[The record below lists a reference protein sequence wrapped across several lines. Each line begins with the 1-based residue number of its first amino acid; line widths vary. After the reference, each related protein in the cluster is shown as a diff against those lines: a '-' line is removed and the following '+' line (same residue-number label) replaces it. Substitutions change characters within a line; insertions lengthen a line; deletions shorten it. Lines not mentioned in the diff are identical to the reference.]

1 MVTNTGT
8 SIPNRPHIV
17 YLLGHDVSIDAL
29 QYVVHLVEHVQTLPY
44 HITIVNQSGRVYPQ
58 LNTINKSIEIV
69 ALHIPD
75 DASFLFRLRVLI
87 AFLRDKQPALVHCL
101 ATAPET
107 DIASIMAMWL
117 AQIPW
122 RIVTLAHIPISL
134 KSDGIRPLYHT
145 GMKRLFRTLHTI
157 IVYTNHAKQQLQHDF
172 GLTMTP
178 IHVIPIGIDSQ
189 QYALHKTTPTTRG
202 AVGLPE
208 QGRIIGGVGPFTT
221 SKGFATL
228 IHSMD
233 SVWQQNPDCHLV
245 LVGQGEDYAYLNQ
258 LAHKSAQPSHVHFLR
273 RESNHDATDVLPLI
287 DVYVQPSFAEA
298 MSFNLLIAMAMERP
312 IVASNITNIQEII
325 DSNASGLLVRPG
337 DPNALSTAIN
347 RMLNDPSIRITTALN
362 ARSRVSQRFI
372 IDAWQHATAA
382 CYHFV

>member
-1 MVTNTGT
+1 M
-8 SIPNRPHIV
+8 PYRPHIV

-44 HITIVNQSGRVYPQ
+44 HITIVNQSAHVYPQ
-58 LNTINKSIEIV
+58 LSTINKSIEIV

-75 DASFLFRLRVLI
+75 DASLLFRLRVLI
-87 AFLRDKQPALVHCL
+87 AFLRDKQPELVHCL
-101 ATAPET
+101 AASPDT
-107 DIASIMAMWL
+107 DIASIMSMWL

-122 RIVTLAHIPISL
+122 RIVTIANIPISL
-134 KSDGIRPLYHT
+134 KSDGIRPLYNSF
-145 GMKRLFRTLHTI
+145 MKRLLRTLHTI
-157 IVYTNHAKQQLQHDF
+157 IVYTTTAKQQLQHDF

-189 QYALHKTTPTTRG
+189 QYALHRTTPSSRK
-202 AVGLPE
+202 ALGLPE
-208 QGRIIGGVGPFTT
+208 QGRIIGSVGPFTA

-233 SVWQQNPDCHLV
+233 SVWQQHPDCHLV
-245 LVGQGEDYAYLNQ
+245 LVGKGEDYTYLQQ
-258 LAHKSAQPSHVHFLR
+258 LAHKSAQPSHVHFLI
-273 RESNHDATDVLPLI
+273 RESDHDATDVLPFI

-298 MSFNLLIAMAMERP
+298 MSFNLMIAMAMERP

-362 ARSRVSQRFI
+362 ARARVSQRFL

>member
-1 MVTNTGT
+1 M
-8 SIPNRPHIV
+8 PNRPHIV
-17 YLLGHDVSIDAL
+17 YLLGHDVSVDAL
-29 QYVVHLVEHVQTLPY
+29 QYVVHLVEHVQSLPY
-44 HITIVNQSGRVYPQ
+44 RITIVNQSARVYPQ
-58 LNTINKSIEIV
+58 LSMVNKSIEII

-75 DASFLFRLRVLI
+75 DAPFLFRLRVLI
-87 AFLRDKQPALVHCL
+87 AFLREKQPTLVHCL
-101 ATAPET
+101 ATSPDT
-107 DIASIMAMWL
+107 DIASIMSMWL

-122 RIVTLAHIPISL
+122 RVITLANIPVSL
-134 KSDGIRPLYHT
+134 KSDGIRPMYKTML
-145 GMKRLFRTLHTI
+145 KRLLRTLHTI

-172 GLTMTP
+172 GLAMTP

-189 QYALHKTTPTTRG
+189 HYALHKITATTRE
-202 AVGLPE
+202 AVGLPPN
-208 QGRIIGGVGPFTT
+208 GRIIGGIGPFTA
-221 SKGFATL
+221 SKGFTTL

-233 SVWQQNPDCHLV
+233 SVWQQHPDCHLV
-245 LVGQGEDYAYLNQ
+245 LVGKGEDYAYLHQ
-258 LAHKSAQPSHVHFLR
+258 IAQKSMQPDHIHFLL
-273 RESNHDATDVLPLI
+273 RESNHDVTDVLPLI

-362 ARSRVSQRFI
+362 ARARVSQRFLREL
-372 IDAWQHATAA
+372 WQHATAA